1 MTKIISTS
9 KTINKTDIE
18 KYASAAG
25 DFNPIHLD
33 ESFAKTT
40 QFGKC
45 IAHGMMVAA
54 SISEALTAQFGIN
67 WISKG
72 HLKIRFKSPVFP
84 GEQITTT
91 GELKKNS
98 LNTFSV
104 KVTKNNN
111 QVAIT
116 GEASIPE
123 KNEVKNEL

>member
-45 IAHGMMVAA
+45 IAHGMMFAA
-54 SISEALTAQFGIN
+54 SISEALTAQF
-67 WISKG
+67 
-72 HLKIRFKSPVFP
+72 
-84 GEQITTT
+84 
-91 GELKKNS
+91 
-98 LNTFSV
+98 
-104 KVTKNNN
+104 
-111 QVAIT
+111 
-116 GEASIPE
+116 
-123 KNEVKNEL
+123 

>member
-45 IAHGMMVAA
+45 IAHGMMGAA

-72 HLKIRFKSPVFP
+72 HLKIRFKSPVFT

-116 GEASIPE
+116 GEASIPK